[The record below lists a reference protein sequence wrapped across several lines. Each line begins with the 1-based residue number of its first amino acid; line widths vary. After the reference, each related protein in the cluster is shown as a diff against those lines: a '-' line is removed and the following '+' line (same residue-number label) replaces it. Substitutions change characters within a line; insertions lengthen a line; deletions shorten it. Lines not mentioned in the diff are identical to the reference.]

1 MFASPVPAHALLIGH
16 KYRYVYFYQ
25 FKSVGQT
32 IQFEILMAFI
42 QDNTA
47 TNNELRSSR

>member
-1 MFASPVPAHALLIGH
+1 MFASPVPAHALLIEH
-16 KYRYVYFYQ
+16 TYLHAYFQQ

-42 QDNTA
+42 QDNAAMNT
-47 TNNELRSSR
+47 ELRFPR